1 MWSYS
6 ESNERRQV
14 SQVRRLSCPG
24 LQIQCLDGDS
34 EFRLAMMKQTP
45 LIAQHRAAGAK
56 LVDFTGWEMPIQYS
70 GVVDEYHSVRSK
82 AGLFDVSHMGRI
94 SVSGPGSVGF
104 LQYVT
109 TNDVSK
115 ISVRSSQYS
124 MVCNPKGGIQD
135 DIFIYHVK
143 PYEFLVCV
151 NASNREKIVT
161 WLLEKVAHVQG
172 CKVRDRSTELAQIA
186 VQGPLSRDIL
196 IAIGVAEAANLKV
209 RQCMEVPAF
218 GGSVIVAR
226 TGYTGELGYE
236 LYLSAQFAEQTWEEL
251 LKVGQPLGLKPAG
264 LGARDL
270 LRLDMGYL
278 LYGNDI
284 NEETSPLE
292 AGAEWVVNFEKGEFV
307 GRAALLSQ
315 RTQGVVRRLVG
326 FELLEKAVPRH
337 GFTILSADSPVQS
350 IGEVMSGNL
359 SPFLQKGIGLGS
371 VLSRYAEPGTKIQID
386 IRGKAVPAQVVK
398 PPFYKKPKS

>member
-1 MWSYS
+1 M
-6 ESNERRQV
+6 Q
-14 SQVRRLSCPG
+14 
-24 LQIQCLDGDS
+24 
-34 EFRLAMMKQTP
+34 QTP

-56 LVDFTGWEMPIQYS
+56 LVDFAGWEMSIQYS
-70 GVVDEYHSVRSK
+70 GVVDEYHAVRSR

-104 LQYVT
+104 LQYVS
-109 TNDVSK
+109 TNDISK

-124 MVCNPKGGIQD
+124 MVCNPHGGIKD

-151 NASNREKIVT
+151 NASNREKIVA

-172 CKVRDRSTELAQIA
+172 CTIRDCSTELAQIA
-186 VQGPLSRDIL
+186 VQGPLSRELL
-196 IAIGVAEAANLKV
+196 IAIGITDVVDLNV
-209 RQCMEVPAF
+209 RQCLEVTAF
-218 GGSVIVAR
+218 GGTVVVSR

-236 LYLSAQFAEQTWEEL
+236 LYLPAHLASSAWEEL
-251 LKVGQPLGLKPAG
+251 MKVGRPLGLKPAG

-284 NEETSPLE
+284 SEDVNPLE

-307 GRAALLSQ
+307 GRAMLWVQ
-315 RTQGVVRRLVG
+315 RTQGLTRRLVG

-337 GFTILSADSPVQS
+337 GFTILSGDPPGQS
-350 IGEVMSGNL
+350 IGEVTSGNL
-359 SPFLQKGIGLGS
+359 SPSLQKGVGLGY
-371 VLSRYAEPGTKIQID
+371 VPPRYAEPGTTILID
-386 IRGKAVPAQVVK
+386 IRGKSVPAKVVK
-398 PPFYKKPKS
+398 PPFYKKPVRRER

>member
-1 MWSYS
+1 M
-6 ESNERRQV
+6 Q
-14 SQVRRLSCPG
+14 
-24 LQIQCLDGDS
+24 
-34 EFRLAMMKQTP
+34 QTP

-56 LVDFTGWEMPIQYS
+56 LVDFAGWEMPIQYS
-70 GVVDEYHSVRSK
+70 GVVDEYHTVRSK
-82 AGLFDVSHMGRI
+82 AGVFDVSHMGRI

-124 MVCNPKGGIQD
+124 MVCNPNGGIKD
-135 DIFIYHVK
+135 DIFIYHIK

-151 NASNREKIVT
+151 NASNREKIVA

-172 CKVRDRSTELAQIA
+172 CRVKDRSTELAQIA
-186 VQGPLSRDIL
+186 VQGPVSRDLL
-196 IAIGVAEAANLKV
+196 IATGVADVADLKV
-209 RQCMEVPAF
+209 RQCVETTAF
-218 GGSVIVAR
+218 STSVIVSR

-236 LYLSAQFAEQTWEEL
+236 LYLPAHLAAPAWQQL
-251 LKVGQPLGLKPAG
+251 LKVGQPEGLKPAG

-284 NEETSPLE
+284 NEDTSPLE
-292 AGAEWVVNFEKGEFV
+292 AAAEWVVNFEKGEFV
-307 GRAALLSQ
+307 GRSVLLSQ
-315 RTQGVVRRLVG
+315 RTQGPARRLVG

-337 GFTILSADSPVQS
+337 GFKIFSPTPPTKP
-350 IGEVMSGNL
+350 IGEVTSGNL
-359 SPFLQKGIGLGS
+359 SPYLQKGVGLGY
-371 VLSRYAEPGTKIQID
+371 VLPRDAEPGTTILID
-386 IRGKAVPAQVVK
+386 IRGKAIPAKVVK
-398 PPFYKKPKS
+398 PPFYKRAAR